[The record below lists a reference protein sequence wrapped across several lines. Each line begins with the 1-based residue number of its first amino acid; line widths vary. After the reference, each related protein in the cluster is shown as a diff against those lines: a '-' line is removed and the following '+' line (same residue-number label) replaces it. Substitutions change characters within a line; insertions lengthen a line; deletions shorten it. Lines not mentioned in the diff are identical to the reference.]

1 MVDINLLLQ
10 QFPDLQEMLK
20 KLPLELYKNSS
31 LKAFSPGETIVER
44 DAPVKYVYLLLR
56 GEANVYSHH
65 LRRKA
70 FHLDA
75 NTCSDLYLGL
85 RIARG

>member
-56 GEANVYSHH
+56 GEANVYSITYDGK
-65 LRRKA
+65 LSIWMRTPA
-70 FHLDA
+70 PIFI
-75 NTCSDLYLGL
+75 SD
-85 RIARG
+85 